1 MSWMVENCIW
11 SLVPFPRAVVY
22 SKAVNKGLF
31 FQRLQSGVG
40 NSIEFPIFA
49 YLKKGFM
56 SVTTIRLGHSSTNK
70 QALSRAHDTANAPPF
85 CWRVPT
91 FTFTDEV

>member
-56 SVTTIRLGHSSTNK
+56 SVTTIRLGHSS
-70 QALSRAHDTANAPPF
+70 RACPP
-85 CWRVPT
+85 PLLLES
-91 FTFTDEV
+91 TDFHIH